1 MNNAIPLISNGVSE
15 YKIIEYTYYLR
26 SSYIHRSVDIR
37 YLDEDIVSSLRSLNS
52 EYTLFVHDED
62 LIIED
67 RIFIAIEPQEIVNDG
82 LISYKSKFE
91 YDPLVIN
98 SILKS
103 IRNLL
108 PNIEFRIDN
117 IKFMDI
123 PLNKY
128 IENFSGNKSRGREI
142 ASFLVPVHKLCSDKS
157 MDLGRKIHEVSD
169 GRCRSLQVFSV
180 NRDLHGYIRGVVLL
194 NNHCILNR
202 LYYSYNLTDETEY
215 VNIELANYNVGN
227 DLIPHIG
234 VRSNHVYK
242 YIMDNKIMITKN
254 ILKFLGI
261 L

>member
-1 MNNAIPLISNGVSE
+1 MVYLSIRLLIIL
-15 YKIIEYTYYLR
+15 IILEVHI
-26 SSYIHRSVDIR
+26 YIHRSVDIR
-37 YLDEDIVSSLRSLNS
+37 CLDEDIVSSLGLLNS
-52 EYTLFVHDED
+52 EHTLFVHDED

-67 RIFIAIEPQEIVNDG
+67 RILIAIDPQEIATDK

-103 IRNLL
+103 VGNLFST
-108 PNIEFRIDN
+108 IEFHTDN

-128 IENFSGNKSRGREI
+128 IVRFTGNKFRGRGI
-142 ASFLVPVHKLCSDKS
+142 VSFQVPVHKLCIDKS
-157 MDLGRKIHEVSD
+157 MDLDRKIYEISD
-169 GRCRSLQVFSV
+169 GRCRSLSVFNV
-180 NRDLHGYIRGVVLL
+180 NRDLHGDIRGVVLL

-202 LYYSYNLTDETEY
+202 LYYSYNSTDETEY
-215 VNIELANYNVGN
+215 VNIELANYNLEN

-242 YIMDNKIMITKN
+242 YIMNNKIMITKN

-261 L
+261 I

>member
-1 MNNAIPLISNGVSE
+1 MNNVISLLSNGISE
-15 YKIIEYTYYLR
+15 YKIVDYTYYLR
-26 SSYIHRSVDIR
+26 SAYIHRSVDIR
-37 YLDEDIVSSLRSLNS
+37 YLDEDIVSSLGLLNS

-67 RIFIAIEPQEIVNDG
+67 RILIAIDPQEIATDK

-103 IRNLL
+103 VGNLFSI
-108 PNIEFRIDN
+108 IEFHTDN

-128 IENFSGNKSRGREI
+128 IVKFTGNKFRGRGI
-142 ASFLVPVHKLCSDKS
+142 ASFQVPVHKLCSDKS
-157 MDLGRKIHEVSD
+157 IDLDRKIYEVSD
-169 GRCRSLQVFSV
+169 GRCRSLLVFSV
-180 NRDLHGYIRGVVLL
+180 NRDLHGDIRGVVLL
-194 NNHCILNR
+194 NDHCILNR
-202 LYYSYNLTDETEY
+202 LYYSYNSTDETEY
-215 VNIELANYNVGN
+215 VNIELANYNLGN
-227 DLIPHIG
+227 DLTPLCGI
-234 VRSNHVYK
+234 RSNHVHK
-242 YIMDNKIMITKN
+242 YIIDNKVMITKN